1 MILIRR
7 RSRTVV
13 VPLAL
18 GMIAI
23 TTACSSSGNDADT
36 ASRPYLATTSIW
48 ADIASRTLC
57 GAPVGPIIPLG
68 SDPHA
73 WEPSIRTRGDL
84 ESASLVIA
92 NGLDLEEGLIDL
104 LSTVERQGTPVLY
117 MADYVDVLDGEPDTD
132 DDHDHDAAEDDSHE
146 HHDGDPHIWLDPIR
160 VADALP
166 AIVEAAIAAGG
177 DEATLTNC
185 ANDYANELRTLDRD
199 IATALANIA
208 PADRLLVT
216 NHDAL
221 GYFADR
227 YEFAIVGTVIPST
240 STHAEANAADL
251 AELAQTI
258 DDLGIPA
265 IFTDAQ
271 SSNVDASALA
281 ERLDGVA
288 IVPLLTGTLTSGT
301 EAGATF
307 VALLRTNAELIA
319 DALAP

>member
-1 MILIRR
+1 MVLIRR
-7 RSRTVV
+7 QVRALATT
-13 VPLAL
+13 LAL
-18 GMIAI
+18 GMLVI
-23 TTACSSSGNDADT
+23 TGACSSSDSDRDA

-48 ADIASRTLC
+48 ADIASHALC
-57 GAPVGPIIPLG
+57 GAPVEPIIPLG
-68 SDPHA
+68 SDPHS

-84 ESASLVIA
+84 ESAALVIA

-104 LSTVERQGTPVLY
+104 LSTVESQGTKVTY
-117 MADYVDVLDGEPDTD
+117 IADYVDVLDGEPDTAVNHD
-132 DDHDHDAAEDDSHE
+132 DADADEDSHE

-177 DEATLTNC
+177 DESMLTDC
-185 ANDYANELRTLDRD
+185 ANGYADDLRALDGD
-199 IATALANIA
+199 IATALADIA
-208 PADRLLVT
+208 PIDRLLVT

-227 YEFAIVGTVIPST
+227 YKFTIVGTVIPST

-251 AELAQTI
+251 AELAQII

-271 SSNVDASALA
+271 SSDVDATALA
-281 ERLDGVA
+281 KRLDGVE

-301 EAGATF
+301 EAGATYI
-307 VALLRTNAELIA
+307 ALLRTNAELITE
-319 DALAP
+319 ALAP